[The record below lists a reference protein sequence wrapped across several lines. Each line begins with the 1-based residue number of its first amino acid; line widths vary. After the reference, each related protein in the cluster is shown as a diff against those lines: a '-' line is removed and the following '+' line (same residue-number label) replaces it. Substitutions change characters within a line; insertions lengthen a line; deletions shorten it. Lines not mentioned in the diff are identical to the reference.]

1 MINGSNIFG
10 VPLKIYKRK
19 GEYGRQLVIP
29 VGRLDLLAKDAEGN
43 LYIIELKKD
52 SGYDDVF
59 EQIKLYID
67 WFRKSKY
74 CKKNTKVFGIICLN
88 NPPKK
93 LIDKVK
99 KSKNIR
105 LFEYSIS
112 YSEIK

>member
-1 MINGSNIFG
+1 MPI
-10 VPLKIYKRK
+10 
-19 GEYGRQLVIP
+19 
-29 VGRLDLLAKDAEGN
+29 GRLDLLAEDAEGN

-52 SGYDDVF
+52 SDYDDVF